1 MNKKEEQQNKPM
13 LTLSYL
19 VKVEYAV
26 QQMIKL
32 GDLDRE
38 LFEKYYDE
46 VEE

>member
-1 MNKKEEQQNKPM
+1 MGDKHDKHSM
-13 LTLSYL
+13 YTLSYL
-19 VKVEYAV
+19 LKVELAV

>member
-1 MNKKEEQQNKPM
+1 MENRQNKPM

-32 GDLDRE
+32 SDLDRE

>member
-1 MNKKEEQQNKPM
+1 MENRQNKPM

-46 VEE
+46 VQE

>member
-1 MNKKEEQQNKPM
+1 MENRQNKPM
-13 LTLSYL
+13 ITLSYL
-19 VKVEYAV
+19 LKVEYAV

>member
-1 MNKKEEQQNKPM
+1 MI
-13 LTLSYL
+13 TLSYL
-19 VKVEYAV
+19 LKVEYAV

>member
-1 MNKKEEQQNKPM
+1 MENRQNKPM

-26 QQMIKL
+26 QQMIKI

>member
-1 MNKKEEQQNKPM
+1 MENRHNNHSM
-13 LTLSYL
+13 YTLSYL
-19 VKVEYAV
+19 LKVELAV

-46 VEE
+46 VKE